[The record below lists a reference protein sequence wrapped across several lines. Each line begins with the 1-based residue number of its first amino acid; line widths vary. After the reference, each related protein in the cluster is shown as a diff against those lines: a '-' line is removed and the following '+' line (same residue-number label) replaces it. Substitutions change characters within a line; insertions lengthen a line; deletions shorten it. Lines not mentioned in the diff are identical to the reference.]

1 MHRLSSPDKGAAETP
16 AYITNILSC
25 AILNTLLDK
34 HSKQKVKLFRP
45 HDVRRQ
51 DLCSASVLLFIYLFI
66 YLFIFTLTLSPLRP
80 SRSVRQNYTYAEL
93 LRSTLS
99 YILEGSDSCSRRLNF
114 RHLASSCFKSE
125 ELVGN
130 LILPLSAT
138 MIELCFD
145 SDTSPTSTLFQ
156 FLHGVKYV
164 ENWPNFGP

>member
-1 MHRLSSPDKGAAETP
+1 MF
-16 AYITNILSC
+16 C
-25 AILNTLLDK
+25 
-34 HSKQKVKLFRP
+34 
-45 HDVRRQ
+45 
-51 DLCSASVLLFIYLFI
+51 LCPFIYLFI
-66 YLFIFTLTLSPLRP
+66 YFTLTLSPLRP

-164 ENWPNFGP
+164 ENWPNFGPWGTSVPKWSDAPAWHLTQIRKESSIDEGCMSCQNFI